1 MNLLLAALAALTA
14 SAVIEEH
21 TARFT
26 LNSESSG
33 EWSVSTTVVVN
44 EEKGMEAAEFYLYCD
59 SFRTLK
65 SFSGLVTPSSGKA
78 VKLRMSDLERD
89 SYSQGLVDDGVR
101 YGYSPSGHFPL
112 TVHYEYKVAYRGGIS
127 SFPAF
132 FPVETADVSVGSATY
147 VLDVPAGYAVK
158 YASARMDFD
167 RSTAKGRDVYRWT
180 VRDFAPLL
188 RESMMPPAEEL
199 LPYVYSSPEQINL
212 GGFPG
217 MQRDWNQLGSW
228 LYSLQAHSLELSPEE
243 VNAVR
248 DLTASCRTTLEKLSR
263 LYAYFRERTR
273 YVSIQLGIGGLKPIP
288 ARDVSRTGY
297 GDCKGLSN
305 YLRALLAAVDV
316 PSDYF
321 IINTHQANLQDGY
334 ASVGQM
340 NHAMLAVP
348 VPELSDTVWVE
359 CTNPAVPL
367 GYRHEDAAGHQ
378 VVLVKE
384 SGGELIRIPAYPDT
398 LSLIRQVFEVNLSST
413 GAAQVSARR
422 ELFLDRVENYFTFR
436 DLRPQQQISR
446 LTRNL
451 KIQTEDVKVGT
462 VEDNFA
468 DYPTLGK
475 AFVPEM
481 TIPYSF
487 STGSYATVSGDRLFV
502 PVNPYAQAISIQK
515 SARVNELY
523 QQRVSRW
530 EECVKV
536 RIPLG
541 YRAES
546 LPAPVVLDT
555 EWGRME
561 SQVTLSPG
569 GTEMELRQSFTLKA
583 FRAPASAYAS
593 FRDFARAVNRTY
605 AATVVFIKE

>member
-1 MNLLLAALAALTA
+1 MNLLLAALAVVA

-21 TARFT
+21 TATFT
-26 LNSESSG
+26 LNSETSG

-44 EEKGMEAAEFYLYCD
+44 DEKGMAAAEFFLYCD

-65 SFSGLVTPSSGKA
+65 SFGGTVTPANGKV

-89 SYSQGLVDDGVR
+89 AYSPGLVDDGVT

-112 TVHYEYKVAYRGGIS
+112 TVHYEYKVAYRGGFS

-132 FPVETADVSVGSATY
+132 FPVETAEVSLREASY

-158 YASARMDFD
+158 YVSARTEF
-167 RSTAKGRDVYRWT
+167 AKETVKNRDVYRWT
-180 VRDFAPLL
+180 VKDFSPLV
-188 RESMMPPAEEL
+188 RESMMPPSEEL
-199 LPYVYSSPEQINL
+199 LPYVYCSPESINL

-217 MQRDWNQLGSW
+217 MQRDWNELGKW
-228 LYSLQAHSLELSPEE
+228 LYSLQTNSLELSPEE

-248 DLTASCRTTLEKLSR
+248 DLTAGCQTTLEKLSR
-263 LYAYFRERTR
+263 LYAYLRERTR

-288 ARDVSRTGY
+288 AKEVSRVGY

-321 IINTHQANLQDGY
+321 IISTSQADLRDGY

-348 VPELSDTVWVE
+348 VPELSDTAWVE
-359 CTNPAVPL
+359 CTNPVVPL

-384 SGGELIRIPAYPDT
+384 SGGELLRIPSYPDS
-398 LSLIRQVFEVNLSST
+398 LSLVRQVFEVNLFSS
-413 GAAQVSARR
+413 GSAEISARR
-422 ELFLDRVENYFTFR
+422 ELFLDYVEGYLTFR
-436 DLRPQQQISR
+436 DQRPQRQISR
-446 LTRNL
+446 LTQNL
-451 KIQTEDVKVGT
+451 KIQAEGVQVGAIQ
-462 VEDNFA
+462 DNFA
-468 DYPTLGK
+468 DYATLGK

-481 TIPYSF
+481 QISYSF
-487 STGSYATVSGDRLFV
+487 RTGAYASVSGDRLFV

-515 SARVNELY
+515 SARVNDLY
-523 QQRVSRW
+523 QRGVSRW

-536 RIPLG
+536 QIPMG

-546 LPAPVVLDT
+546 IPAPVVLDT
-555 EWGRME
+555 EWGSME

-569 GTEMELRQSFTLKA
+569 GTEMEVRQTFTIKA
-583 FRAPASAYAS
+583 FRAPASSYAS
-593 FRDFARAVNRTY
+593 FRDFARAVNRAY
-605 AATVVFIKE
+605 SATAVFVKE

>member
-1 MNLLLAALAALTA
+1 MNLLLAALAVVA

-21 TARFT
+21 TATFT
-26 LNSESSG
+26 LNSETSG

-44 EEKGMEAAEFYLYCD
+44 DEKGMAAAEFFLYCD

-65 SFSGLVTPSSGKA
+65 SFGGTVTPANGKV

-89 SYSQGLVDDGVR
+89 AYSQGLVDDGVT

-112 TVHYEYKVAYRGGIS
+112 TVHYEYKVAYRGGFS

-132 FPVETADVSVGSATY
+132 FPVETAEVSLREASY

-158 YASARMDFD
+158 YVSARTEF
-167 RSTAKGRDVYRWT
+167 AKETVKNRDLYRWT
-180 VRDFAPLL
+180 VKDFSPLV
-188 RESMMPPAEEL
+188 RESMMPPSEEL
-199 LPYVYSSPEQINL
+199 LPYVYCSPESINL

-217 MQRDWNQLGSW
+217 MQRDWNELGKW
-228 LYSLQAHSLELSPEE
+228 LYSLQTNSLELSPEE

-248 DLTASCRTTLEKLSR
+248 ELTAGCQTTLEKLSR
-263 LYAYFRERTR
+263 LYGYLRERTR

-288 ARDVSRTGY
+288 AKEVSRVGY

-321 IINTHQANLQDGY
+321 IISTSQADLRDGY

-348 VPELSDTVWVE
+348 VPELSDTAWVE
-359 CTNPAVPL
+359 CTNPVVPL

-384 SGGELIRIPAYPDT
+384 SGGELLRIPSYPDS
-398 LSLIRQVFEVNLSST
+398 LSLIRQVFDVNLFSS
-413 GAAQVSARR
+413 GSAEISARR
-422 ELFLDRVENYFTFR
+422 ELFLDYVEGYLTFR
-436 DLRPQQQISR
+436 DQRPQRQISR
-446 LTRNL
+446 LTQNL
-451 KIQTEDVKVGT
+451 KIQSEDVQVGT
-462 VEDNFA
+462 IQDNFA
-468 DYPTLGK
+468 DYATLGK

-481 TIPYSF
+481 QIPYSF
-487 STGSYATVSGDRLFV
+487 RTGSYASVSGDRLFV

-515 SARVNELY
+515 SARVNDLY
-523 QQRVSRW
+523 QRGVSRW

-536 RIPLG
+536 QIPMG

-546 LPAPVVLDT
+546 IPAPVTLNT
-555 EWGRME
+555 EWGSME

-569 GTEMELRQSFTLKA
+569 GREMEVRQTFTIKA
-583 FRAPASAYAS
+583 FRAPASSYAS
-593 FRDFARAVNRTY
+593 FRDFARAVNRAY
-605 AATVVFIKE
+605 AATAVFVKE

>member
-1 MNLLLAALAALTA
+1 MNLLLAALAVVA

-21 TARFT
+21 TATFT
-26 LNSESSG
+26 LNSETSG

-44 EEKGMEAAEFYLYCD
+44 DEKGMAAAEFFLYCD

-65 SFSGLVTPSSGKA
+65 SFGGTVTPANGKV

-89 SYSQGLVDDGVR
+89 AYSPGLVDDGVT

-112 TVHYEYKVAYRGGIS
+112 TVHYEYKVAYRGGFS

-132 FPVETADVSVGSATY
+132 FPVETAEVSLREASY

-158 YASARMDFD
+158 YVSARTEF
-167 RSTAKGRDVYRWT
+167 AKETVKNRDLYRWT
-180 VRDFAPLL
+180 VKDFSPLV
-188 RESMMPPAEEL
+188 RESMMPPSEEL
-199 LPYVYSSPEQINL
+199 LPYVYCSPESINL

-217 MQRDWNQLGSW
+217 MQRDWNELGKW
-228 LYSLQAHSLELSPEE
+228 LYSLQTNSLELSPEE

-248 DLTASCRTTLEKLSR
+248 DLTAGCQTTLEKLSR
-263 LYAYFRERTR
+263 LYAYLRERTR

-288 ARDVSRTGY
+288 AKEVSRVGY

-321 IINTHQANLQDGY
+321 IISTSQADLRDEY

-348 VPELSDTVWVE
+348 VPELSDTAWVE
-359 CTNPAVPL
+359 CTNPVVPL

-384 SGGELIRIPAYPDT
+384 SGGELLRIPSYPDS
-398 LSLIRQVFEVNLSST
+398 LSLVRQVFEVNLFSS
-413 GAAQVSARR
+413 GSAEISARR
-422 ELFLDRVENYFTFR
+422 ELFLDYVEGYLTFR
-436 DLRPQQQISR
+436 DQRPQRQISR
-446 LTRNL
+446 LTQNL
-451 KIQTEDVKVGT
+451 KIQAEDVQVGAIQ
-462 VEDNFA
+462 DNFA
-468 DYPTLGK
+468 DYATLGK

-481 TIPYSF
+481 QIPYSF
-487 STGSYATVSGDRLFV
+487 RTGSYASVSGDRLFV

-515 SARVNELY
+515 SARVNDLY
-523 QQRVSRW
+523 QRGVSRW

-536 RIPLG
+536 QIPMG

-546 LPAPVVLDT
+546 IPAPVVLDT

-569 GTEMELRQSFTLKA
+569 GTEMEVRQTFTIKA
-583 FRAPASAYAS
+583 FRAPASSYAS
-593 FRDFARAVNRTY
+593 FRDFARAVNRAY
-605 AATVVFIKE
+605 SATAVFVKE

>member
-1 MNLLLAALAALTA
+1 MNLLLAALAVVA
-14 SAVIEEH
+14 SAMIEEH
-21 TARFT
+21 TATFT
-26 LNSESSG
+26 LNSETSG

-44 EEKGMEAAEFYLYCD
+44 DEKGMAAAEFFLYCD

-65 SFSGLVTPSSGKA
+65 SFGGTVTPANGKV

-89 SYSQGLVDDGVR
+89 AYSQGLVDDGVT

-112 TVHYEYKVAYRGGIS
+112 TVHYEYKVAYRGGFS

-132 FPVETADVSVGSATY
+132 FPVETAEVSLREASY

-158 YASARMDFD
+158 YVSARTEF
-167 RSTAKGRDVYRWT
+167 AKETVKNRDLYRWT
-180 VRDFAPLL
+180 VKDFSPLV
-188 RESMMPPAEEL
+188 RESMMPPSEEL
-199 LPYVYSSPEQINL
+199 LPYVYCSPESINL

-217 MQRDWNQLGSW
+217 MQRDWNELGKW
-228 LYSLQAHSLELSPEE
+228 LYSLQTNSLELSPEE

-248 DLTASCRTTLEKLSR
+248 DLTAGCQTTLEKLSR
-263 LYAYFRERTR
+263 LYGYLRERTR
-273 YVSIQLGIGGLKPIP
+273 YVSIQLGIGGLQPIP
-288 ARDVSRTGY
+288 AKEVSRVGY

-321 IINTHQANLQDGY
+321 IISTSQADLKDGY

-348 VPELSDTVWVE
+348 VPELSDTAWVE
-359 CTNPAVPL
+359 CTNPVVPL

-384 SGGELIRIPAYPDT
+384 SGGELLRIPSYPDS
-398 LSLIRQVFEVNLSST
+398 LSLIRQVFEVNLFSS
-413 GAAQVSARR
+413 GSAEISARR
-422 ELFLDRVENYFTFR
+422 ELFLDYVEGYLTFW
-436 DLRPQQQISR
+436 DQRPQRQISR
-446 LTRNL
+446 LTQNL
-451 KIQTEDVKVGT
+451 KIQAEDVQVGT
-462 VEDNFA
+462 IQDNFA
-468 DYPTLGK
+468 DYATLGK

-481 TIPYSF
+481 QIPYSF
-487 STGSYATVSGDRLFV
+487 RTGSYASVSGDRLFV

-515 SARVNELY
+515 SARVNDLY
-523 QQRVSRW
+523 QRGVSRW

-536 RIPLG
+536 QIPMG

-546 LPAPVVLDT
+546 IPAPVVLDT
-555 EWGRME
+555 EWGSME

-569 GTEMELRQSFTLKA
+569 GTEMEVRQTFTIKA
-583 FRAPASAYAS
+583 FRAPASSYAS
-593 FRDFARAVNRTY
+593 FRDFARAVNRAY
-605 AATVVFIKE
+605 SATAVFVKE

>member
-1 MNLLLAALAALTA
+1 MNLLLAALAVVA

-21 TARFT
+21 TATFT
-26 LNSESSG
+26 LNSETSG

-44 EEKGMEAAEFYLYCD
+44 DEKGMAAAEFFLYCD

-65 SFSGLVTPSSGKA
+65 SFGGTVTPANGKV

-89 SYSQGLVDDGVR
+89 AYSPGLVDDGVT

-112 TVHYEYKVAYRGGIS
+112 TVHYEYKVAYRGGFS

-132 FPVETADVSVGSATY
+132 FPVETAEVSLREASY

-158 YASARMDFD
+158 YVSARTEF
-167 RSTAKGRDVYRWT
+167 AKETVKNRDLYRWT
-180 VRDFAPLL
+180 VKDFSPLV
-188 RESMMPPAEEL
+188 RESMMPPSEEL
-199 LPYVYSSPEQINL
+199 LPYVYCSPESINL

-217 MQRDWNQLGSW
+217 MQRDWNELGKW
-228 LYSLQAHSLELSPEE
+228 LYSLQTNSLELSPEE

-248 DLTASCRTTLEKLSR
+248 ELTAGCQTTLEKLSR
-263 LYAYFRERTR
+263 LYGYLRERTR

-288 ARDVSRTGY
+288 AKEVSRVGY

-321 IINTHQANLQDGY
+321 IISTSQADLRDGY

-348 VPELSDTVWVE
+348 VPELSDTAWVE
-359 CTNPAVPL
+359 CTNPVVPL

-384 SGGELIRIPAYPDT
+384 SGGELLRIPSYPDS
-398 LSLIRQVFEVNLSST
+398 LSLIRQVFDVNLFSS
-413 GAAQVSARR
+413 GSAEISARR
-422 ELFLDRVENYFTFR
+422 ELFLDYVEGYLTFR
-436 DLRPQQQISR
+436 DQRPQRQISR
-446 LTRNL
+446 LTQNL
-451 KIQTEDVKVGT
+451 KIQSEDVQVGT
-462 VEDNFA
+462 IQDNFA
-468 DYPTLGK
+468 DYATLGK

-481 TIPYSF
+481 QIPYSF
-487 STGSYATVSGDRLFV
+487 RTGSYASVSGDRLFV

-515 SARVNELY
+515 SARVNDLY
-523 QQRVSRW
+523 QRGVSRW

-536 RIPLG
+536 QIPMG

-546 LPAPVVLDT
+546 IPAPVTLNT
-555 EWGRME
+555 EWGSME

-569 GTEMELRQSFTLKA
+569 GREMEVRQTFTIKA
-583 FRAPASAYAS
+583 FRAPASSYAS
-593 FRDFARAVNRTY
+593 FRDFARAVNRAY
-605 AATVVFIKE
+605 AATAVFVKE

>member
-1 MNLLLAALAALTA
+1 MNLLLAALAVVA

-21 TARFT
+21 TATFT
-26 LNSESSG
+26 LNSETSG

-44 EEKGMEAAEFYLYCD
+44 DEKGMAAAEFFLYCD

-65 SFSGLVTPSSGKA
+65 SFGGTVTPANGKV

-89 SYSQGLVDDGVR
+89 AYSPGLVDDGVT

-112 TVHYEYKVAYRGGIS
+112 TVHYEYKVAYRGGFS

-132 FPVETADVSVGSATY
+132 FPVETAEVSLREASY

-158 YASARMDFD
+158 YVSARTEF
-167 RSTAKGRDVYRWT
+167 AKETVKNRDLYRWT
-180 VRDFAPLL
+180 VKDFSPLV
-188 RESMMPPAEEL
+188 RESMMPPSEEL
-199 LPYVYSSPEQINL
+199 LPYVYCSPESINL

-217 MQRDWNQLGSW
+217 MQRDWNELGKW
-228 LYSLQAHSLELSPEE
+228 LYSLQTNSLELSPEE

-248 DLTASCRTTLEKLSR
+248 DLTAGCQTTLEKLSR
-263 LYAYFRERTR
+263 LYAYLRERTR

-288 ARDVSRTGY
+288 AKEVSRVGY

-321 IINTHQANLQDGY
+321 IISTSQADLRDEY

-348 VPELSDTVWVE
+348 VPELSDTAWVE
-359 CTNPAVPL
+359 CTNPVVPL

-384 SGGELIRIPAYPDT
+384 SGGELLRIPSYPDS
-398 LSLIRQVFEVNLSST
+398 LSLVRQVFEVNLFSS
-413 GAAQVSARR
+413 GSAEISARR
-422 ELFLDRVENYFTFR
+422 ELFLDYVEGYLTFR
-436 DLRPQQQISR
+436 DQRPQRQISR
-446 LTRNL
+446 LTQNL
-451 KIQTEDVKVGT
+451 KILAEDVQVGAIQ
-462 VEDNFA
+462 DNFA
-468 DYPTLGK
+468 DYATLGK

-481 TIPYSF
+481 QIPYSF
-487 STGSYATVSGDRLFV
+487 RTGSYASVSGDRLFV

-515 SARVNELY
+515 SARVNDLY
-523 QQRVSRW
+523 QRGVSRW

-536 RIPLG
+536 QIPMG

-546 LPAPVVLDT
+546 IPAPVVLDT

-569 GTEMELRQSFTLKA
+569 GTEMEVRQTFTIKA
-583 FRAPASAYAS
+583 FRAPASSYAS
-593 FRDFARAVNRTY
+593 FRDFARAVNRAY
-605 AATVVFIKE
+605 SATAVFVKE

>member
-1 MNLLLAALAALTA
+1 MNLLLAALAVVA

-21 TARFT
+21 TATFT
-26 LNSESSG
+26 LNSETSG

-44 EEKGMEAAEFYLYCD
+44 DEKGMAAAEFFLYCD

-65 SFSGLVTPSSGKA
+65 SFAGTVTPANGKV

-89 SYSQGLVDDGVR
+89 AYSQGLVDDGVT

-112 TVHYEYKVAYRGGIS
+112 TVHYEYKVAYRGGFS

-132 FPVETADVSVGSATY
+132 FPVETAEVSLREASY

-158 YASARMDFD
+158 YVSARTEF
-167 RSTAKGRDVYRWT
+167 AKETVKNRDLYRWT
-180 VRDFAPLL
+180 VKDFSPLV
-188 RESMMPPAEEL
+188 RESMMPPSEEL
-199 LPYVYSSPEQINL
+199 LPYVYCSPESINL

-217 MQRDWNQLGSW
+217 MQRDWNELGKW
-228 LYSLQAHSLELSPEE
+228 LYSLQTNSLELSPEE

-248 DLTASCRTTLEKLSR
+248 ELTAGCQTTLEKLSR
-263 LYAYFRERTR
+263 LYGYLRERTR

-288 ARDVSRTGY
+288 AKEVSRVGY

-321 IINTHQANLQDGY
+321 IISTSQADLRDGY

-348 VPELSDTVWVE
+348 VPELSDTAWVE
-359 CTNPAVPL
+359 CTNPVVPL

-384 SGGELIRIPAYPDT
+384 SGGELLRIPSYPDS
-398 LSLIRQVFEVNLSST
+398 LSLIRQVFDVNLFSS
-413 GAAQVSARR
+413 GSAEISARR
-422 ELFLDRVENYFTFR
+422 ELFLDYVEGYLTFR
-436 DLRPQQQISR
+436 DQRPQRQISR
-446 LTRNL
+446 LTQNL
-451 KIQTEDVKVGT
+451 KIQSEDVQVGT
-462 VEDNFA
+462 IQDNFA
-468 DYPTLGK
+468 DYATLGK

-481 TIPYSF
+481 QIPYSF
-487 STGSYATVSGDRLFV
+487 RTGSYASVSGDRLFV

-515 SARVNELY
+515 SARVNDLY
-523 QQRVSRW
+523 QRGVSRW

-536 RIPLG
+536 QIPMG

-546 LPAPVVLDT
+546 IPAPVTLDT
-555 EWGRME
+555 EWGSME

-569 GTEMELRQSFTLKA
+569 GTEMEVRQTFTIKA
-583 FRAPASAYAS
+583 FRAPASSYAS
-593 FRDFARAVNRTY
+593 FRDFARAVNRAY
-605 AATVVFIKE
+605 SATAVFVKE

>member
-1 MNLLLAALAALTA
+1 MNLLLAALAVVA

-21 TARFT
+21 TATFT
-26 LNSESSG
+26 LNSETSG

-44 EEKGMEAAEFYLYCD
+44 DEKGMAAAEFFLYCD

-65 SFSGLVTPSSGKA
+65 SFGGTVTPANGKV

-89 SYSQGLVDDGVR
+89 AYSPGLVDDGVT

-112 TVHYEYKVAYRGGIS
+112 TVHYEYKVAYRGGFS

-132 FPVETADVSVGSATY
+132 FPVETAEVSLREASY

-158 YASARMDFD
+158 YVSARTEF
-167 RSTAKGRDVYRWT
+167 AKETVKNRDVYRWT
-180 VRDFAPLL
+180 VKDFSPLV
-188 RESMMPPAEEL
+188 RESMMPPSEEL
-199 LPYVYSSPEQINL
+199 LPYVYCSPESINL

-217 MQRDWNQLGSW
+217 MQRDWNELGKW
-228 LYSLQAHSLELSPEE
+228 LYSLQTNSLELSPEE

-248 DLTASCRTTLEKLSR
+248 DLTAGCQTTLEKLSR
-263 LYAYFRERTR
+263 LYAYLRERTR

-288 ARDVSRTGY
+288 AKEVSRVGY

-321 IINTHQANLQDGY
+321 IISTSQADLRDEY

-348 VPELSDTVWVE
+348 VPELSDTAWVE
-359 CTNPAVPL
+359 CTNPVVPL

-384 SGGELIRIPAYPDT
+384 SGGELLRIPSYPDS
-398 LSLIRQVFEVNLSST
+398 LSLVRQVFEVNLFSS
-413 GAAQVSARR
+413 GSAEISARR
-422 ELFLDRVENYFTFR
+422 ELFLDYVEGYLTFR
-436 DLRPQQQISR
+436 DQRPQRQISR
-446 LTRNL
+446 LTQNL
-451 KIQTEDVKVGT
+451 KIQAEGVQVGAIQ
-462 VEDNFA
+462 DNFA
-468 DYPTLGK
+468 DYATLGK

-481 TIPYSF
+481 QIPYSF
-487 STGSYATVSGDRLFV
+487 RTGSYASVSGDRLFV

-515 SARVNELY
+515 SARVNDLY
-523 QQRVSRW
+523 QRGVSRW

-536 RIPLG
+536 QIPMG

-546 LPAPVVLDT
+546 IPAPVVLDT
-555 EWGRME
+555 EWGSME

-569 GTEMELRQSFTLKA
+569 GTEMEVRQTFTIKA
-583 FRAPASAYAS
+583 FRAPASSYAS
-593 FRDFARAVNRTY
+593 FRDFARAVNRAY
-605 AATVVFIKE
+605 SATAVFVKE

>member
-1 MNLLLAALAALTA
+1 MNLLLAALAVVA
-14 SAVIEEH
+14 SAGIEEH
-21 TARFT
+21 TATFT
-26 LNSESSG
+26 LNSETSG

-44 EEKGMEAAEFYLYCD
+44 DEKGMAAAEFFLYCD

-65 SFSGLVTPSSGKA
+65 SFGGTVTPANGKV

-89 SYSQGLVDDGVR
+89 AYSQGLVDDGVT

-112 TVHYEYKVAYRGGIS
+112 TVHYEYKVAYRGGFS

-132 FPVETADVSVGSATY
+132 FPVETAEVSLREASY

-158 YASARMDFD
+158 YVSARTEF
-167 RSTAKGRDVYRWT
+167 AKETVKNRDLYRWT
-180 VRDFAPLL
+180 VKDFSPLV
-188 RESMMPPAEEL
+188 RESMMPPSEEL
-199 LPYVYSSPEQINL
+199 LPYVYCSPESINL

-217 MQRDWNQLGSW
+217 MQRDWNELGKW
-228 LYSLQAHSLELSPEE
+228 LYSLQTNSLELSPEE

-248 DLTASCRTTLEKLSR
+248 ELTAGCQTTLEKLSR
-263 LYAYFRERTR
+263 LYGYLRERTR

-288 ARDVSRTGY
+288 AKEVSRVGY

-321 IINTHQANLQDGY
+321 IISTSQADLRDGY

-348 VPELSDTVWVE
+348 VPELSDTAWVE
-359 CTNPAVPL
+359 CTNPVVPL

-384 SGGELIRIPAYPDT
+384 SGGELLRIPSYPDS
-398 LSLIRQVFEVNLSST
+398 LSLIRQVFDVNLFSS
-413 GAAQVSARR
+413 GSAEISARR
-422 ELFLDRVENYFTFR
+422 ELFLDYVEGYLTFR
-436 DLRPQQQISR
+436 DQRPQRQISR
-446 LTRNL
+446 LTQNL
-451 KIQTEDVKVGT
+451 KIQSEDVQVGAIQ
-462 VEDNFA
+462 DNFA
-468 DYPTLGK
+468 DYATLGK

-481 TIPYSF
+481 QIPYSF
-487 STGSYATVSGDRLFV
+487 RTGSYATVSGDRLFV

-515 SARVNELY
+515 SARVNDLY
-523 QQRVSRW
+523 QRGVSRW

-536 RIPLG
+536 QIPMG

-546 LPAPVVLDT
+546 IPAPVTLNT
-555 EWGRME
+555 EWGSME

-569 GTEMELRQSFTLKA
+569 GREMEVRQTFTIKA
-583 FRAPASAYAS
+583 FRAPASSYAS
-593 FRDFARAVNRTY
+593 FRDFARAVNRAY
-605 AATVVFIKE
+605 AATAVFVKE

>member
-1 MNLLLAALAALTA
+1 MNLLLAALAVVA

-21 TARFT
+21 TATFT
-26 LNSESSG
+26 LNSETSG

-44 EEKGMEAAEFYLYCD
+44 DEKGMAAAEFFLYCD

-65 SFSGLVTPSSGKA
+65 SFGGTVTPANGKV

-89 SYSQGLVDDGVR
+89 AYSPGLVDDGVT

-112 TVHYEYKVAYRGGIS
+112 TVHYEYKVAYRGGFS

-132 FPVETADVSVGSATY
+132 FPVETAEVSLREASY

-158 YASARMDFD
+158 YVSARTEF
-167 RSTAKGRDVYRWT
+167 AKETVKNRDVYRWT
-180 VRDFAPLL
+180 VKDFSPLV
-188 RESMMPPAEEL
+188 RESMMPPSEEL
-199 LPYVYSSPEQINL
+199 LPYVYCSPESINL

-217 MQRDWNQLGSW
+217 MQRDWNELGKW
-228 LYSLQAHSLELSPEE
+228 LYSLQTNSLELSPEE

-248 DLTASCRTTLEKLSR
+248 DLTAGCQTTLEKLSR
-263 LYAYFRERTR
+263 LYAYLRERTR

-288 ARDVSRTGY
+288 AKEVSRVGY

-321 IINTHQANLQDGY
+321 IISTSQADLRDEY

-348 VPELSDTVWVE
+348 VPELSDTAWVE
-359 CTNPAVPL
+359 CTNPVVPL

-384 SGGELIRIPAYPDT
+384 SGGELLRIPSYPDS
-398 LSLIRQVFEVNLSST
+398 LSLVRQVFEVNLFSS
-413 GAAQVSARR
+413 GSAEISARR
-422 ELFLDRVENYFTFR
+422 ELFLDYVEGYLTFR
-436 DLRPQQQISR
+436 DQRPQRQISR
-446 LTRNL
+446 LTQNL
-451 KIQTEDVKVGT
+451 KIQAEDVQVGAIQ
-462 VEDNFA
+462 DNFA
-468 DYPTLGK
+468 DYATLGK

-481 TIPYSF
+481 QIPYSF
-487 STGSYATVSGDRLFV
+487 RTGSYASVSGDRLFV

-515 SARVNELY
+515 SARVNDLY
-523 QQRVSRW
+523 QRGVSRW

-536 RIPLG
+536 QIPMG

-546 LPAPVVLDT
+546 IPAPVVLDT
-555 EWGRME
+555 EWGSME

-569 GTEMELRQSFTLKA
+569 GTEMEVRQTFTIKA
-583 FRAPASAYAS
+583 FRAPASSYAS
-593 FRDFARAVNRTY
+593 FRDFARAVNRAY
-605 AATVVFIKE
+605 SATAVFVKE

>member
-1 MNLLLAALAALTA
+1 MNLLLAALAVVA

-21 TARFT
+21 TATFT
-26 LNSESSG
+26 LNSETSG

-44 EEKGMEAAEFYLYCD
+44 DEKGMAAAEFFLYCD

-65 SFSGLVTPSSGKA
+65 SFAGTVTPANGKV

-89 SYSQGLVDDGVR
+89 AYSQGLVDDGVT

-112 TVHYEYKVAYRGGIS
+112 TVHYEYKVAYRGGFS

-132 FPVETADVSVGSATY
+132 FPVETAEVSLREASY

-158 YASARMDFD
+158 YVSARTEF
-167 RSTAKGRDVYRWT
+167 AKETVKNRDLYRWT
-180 VRDFAPLL
+180 VKDFSPLV
-188 RESMMPPAEEL
+188 RESMMPPSEEL
-199 LPYVYSSPEQINL
+199 LPYVYSSPESINL

-217 MQRDWNQLGSW
+217 MQRDWNELGKW
-228 LYSLQAHSLELSPEE
+228 LYSLQTNSLELSPEE

-248 DLTASCRTTLEKLSR
+248 DLTAGCQTTLEKLSR
-263 LYAYFRERTR
+263 LYAYLRERTR

-288 ARDVSRTGY
+288 AKEVSRVGY

-321 IINTHQANLQDGY
+321 IISTSQADLRDGY

-348 VPELSDTVWVE
+348 VPELADTAWVE
-359 CTNPAVPL
+359 CTNPVVPL

-384 SGGELIRIPAYPDT
+384 SGGELLRIPSYPDS
-398 LSLIRQVFEVNLSST
+398 LSLIRQVFEVNLFSS
-413 GAAQVSARR
+413 GSAEISARR
-422 ELFLDRVENYFTFR
+422 ELFLDYVEGYLTFR
-436 DLRPQQQISR
+436 DQRPQRQISR
-446 LTRNL
+446 LTQNL
-451 KIQTEDVKVGT
+451 KIQAEDVQVGAIQ
-462 VEDNFA
+462 DNFA
-468 DYPTLGK
+468 DYATLGK

-481 TIPYSF
+481 QIPYSF
-487 STGSYATVSGDRLFV
+487 RTGSYASVSGDRLFV

-515 SARVNELY
+515 SARVNDLY
-523 QQRVSRW
+523 QRGVSRW

-536 RIPLG
+536 QIPMG

-546 LPAPVVLDT
+546 IPAPVVLDT
-555 EWGRME
+555 EWGSME

-569 GTEMELRQSFTLKA
+569 GTEMEVRQTFTIKA
-583 FRAPASAYAS
+583 FRAPASSYAS
-593 FRDFARAVNRTY
+593 FRDFARAVNRAY
-605 AATVVFIKE
+605 SATAVFVKE

>member
-1 MNLLLAALAALTA
+1 MNLLLAALAVVA
-14 SAVIEEH
+14 SAMIEEH
-21 TARFT
+21 TATFT
-26 LNSESSG
+26 LNSETSG

-44 EEKGMEAAEFYLYCD
+44 DEKGMAAAEFFLYCD

-65 SFSGLVTPSSGKA
+65 SFGGTVTPANGKV

-89 SYSQGLVDDGVR
+89 AYSQGLVDDGVT

-112 TVHYEYKVAYRGGIS
+112 TVHYEYKVAYRGGFS

-132 FPVETADVSVGSATY
+132 FPVETAEVSLREASY

-158 YASARMDFD
+158 YVSARTEF
-167 RSTAKGRDVYRWT
+167 AKETVKNRDLYRWT
-180 VRDFAPLL
+180 VKDFSPLV
-188 RESMMPPAEEL
+188 RESMMPPSEEL
-199 LPYVYSSPEQINL
+199 LPYVYCSPESINL

-217 MQRDWNQLGSW
+217 MQRDWNELGKW
-228 LYSLQAHSLELSPEE
+228 LYSLQTNSLELSPEE

-248 DLTASCRTTLEKLSR
+248 DLTAGCQTTLEKLSR
-263 LYAYFRERTR
+263 LYGYLRERTR
-273 YVSIQLGIGGLKPIP
+273 YVSIQLGIGGLQPIP
-288 ARDVSRTGY
+288 AKEVSRVGY

-316 PSDYF
+316 PSDFF
-321 IINTHQANLQDGY
+321 IISTSQAELKDGY

-348 VPELSDTVWVE
+348 VPELSDTAWVE
-359 CTNPAVPL
+359 CTNPVVPL

-384 SGGELIRIPAYPDT
+384 SGGELLRIPSYPDS
-398 LSLIRQVFEVNLSST
+398 LSLIRQVFEVNLFSS
-413 GAAQVSARR
+413 GSAEISARR
-422 ELFLDRVENYFTFR
+422 ELFLDYVEGYLTFW
-436 DLRPQQQISR
+436 DQRPQRQISR
-446 LTRNL
+446 LTQNL
-451 KIQTEDVKVGT
+451 KIQAEDVQVGT
-462 VEDNFA
+462 IQDNFA
-468 DYPTLGK
+468 DYATLGK

-481 TIPYSF
+481 QIPYSF
-487 STGSYATVSGDRLFV
+487 RTGSYASVSGDRLFV

-515 SARVNELY
+515 SARVNDLY
-523 QQRVSRW
+523 QRGVSRW

-536 RIPLG
+536 QIPMG

-546 LPAPVVLDT
+546 IPAPVVLDT
-555 EWGRME
+555 EWGSME

-569 GTEMELRQSFTLKA
+569 GTEMEVRQTFTIKA
-583 FRAPASAYAS
+583 FRAPASSYAS
-593 FRDFARAVNRTY
+593 FRDFARAVNRAY
-605 AATVVFIKE
+605 SATAVFVKE

>member
-1 MNLLLAALAALTA
+1 MNLLLAALAVVA

-21 TARFT
+21 TATFT
-26 LNSESSG
+26 LNSETSG

-44 EEKGMEAAEFYLYCD
+44 DEKGMAAAEFFLYCD

-65 SFSGLVTPSSGKA
+65 SFGGTVTPANGKV

-89 SYSQGLVDDGVR
+89 AYSPGLVDDGVT

-112 TVHYEYKVAYRGGIS
+112 TVHYEYKVAYRGGFS

-132 FPVETADVSVGSATY
+132 FPVETAEVSLREASY

-158 YASARMDFD
+158 YVSARTEF
-167 RSTAKGRDVYRWT
+167 AKETVKNRDLYRWT
-180 VRDFAPLL
+180 VKDFSPLV
-188 RESMMPPAEEL
+188 RESMMPPSEEL
-199 LPYVYSSPEQINL
+199 LPYVYCSPESINL

-217 MQRDWNQLGSW
+217 MQRDWNELGKW
-228 LYSLQAHSLELSPEE
+228 LYSLQTNSLELSPEE

-248 DLTASCRTTLEKLSR
+248 DLTAGCQTTLEKLSR
-263 LYAYFRERTR
+263 LYAYLRERTR

-288 ARDVSRTGY
+288 AKEVSRVGY

-321 IINTHQANLQDGY
+321 IISTSQADLRDEY

-348 VPELSDTVWVE
+348 VPELSDTAWVE
-359 CTNPAVPL
+359 CTNPVVPL

-384 SGGELIRIPAYPDT
+384 SGGELLRIPSYPDS
-398 LSLIRQVFEVNLSST
+398 LSLVRQVFEVNLFSS
-413 GAAQVSARR
+413 GSAEISARR
-422 ELFLDRVENYFTFR
+422 ELFLDYVEGYLTFR
-436 DLRPQQQISR
+436 DQRPQRQISR
-446 LTRNL
+446 LTQNL
-451 KIQTEDVKVGT
+451 KIQAEGVQVGAIQ
-462 VEDNFA
+462 DNFA
-468 DYPTLGK
+468 DYATLGK

-481 TIPYSF
+481 QIPYSF
-487 STGSYATVSGDRLFV
+487 RTGSYASVSGDRLFV

-515 SARVNELY
+515 SARVNDLY
-523 QQRVSRW
+523 QRGVSRW

-536 RIPLG
+536 QIPMG

-546 LPAPVVLDT
+546 IPAPVVLDT
-555 EWGRME
+555 EWGSME

-569 GTEMELRQSFTLKA
+569 GTEMEVRQTFTIKA
-583 FRAPASAYAS
+583 FRAPASSYAS
-593 FRDFARAVNRTY
+593 FRDFARAVNRAY
-605 AATVVFIKE
+605 SATAVFVKE

>member
-1 MNLLLAALAALTA
+1 MNLLLAALAVVA

-21 TARFT
+21 TATFT
-26 LNSESSG
+26 LNSETSG

-44 EEKGMEAAEFYLYCD
+44 DEKGMAAAEFFLYCD

-65 SFSGLVTPSSGKA
+65 SFGGTVTPANGKV

-89 SYSQGLVDDGVR
+89 AYSPGLVDDGVT

-112 TVHYEYKVAYRGGIS
+112 TVHYEYKVAYRGGFS

-132 FPVETADVSVGSATY
+132 FPVETAEVSLREASY

-158 YASARMDFD
+158 YVSARTEF
-167 RSTAKGRDVYRWT
+167 AKETVKNRDVYRWT
-180 VRDFAPLL
+180 VKDFSPLV
-188 RESMMPPAEEL
+188 RESMMPPSEEL
-199 LPYVYSSPEQINL
+199 LPYVYCSPESINL

-217 MQRDWNQLGSW
+217 MQRDWNELGKW
-228 LYSLQAHSLELSPEE
+228 LYSLQTNSLELSPEE
-243 VNAVR
+243 VKAVR
-248 DLTASCRTTLEKLSR
+248 ELTAGCQTTLEKLSR
-263 LYAYFRERTR
+263 LYDYLRERTR

-288 ARDVSRTGY
+288 AKEVSRVGY

-321 IINTHQANLQDGY
+321 IISTSQADLRDEY

-348 VPELSDTVWVE
+348 VPELSDTAWVE
-359 CTNPAVPL
+359 CTNPVVPL

-384 SGGELIRIPAYPDT
+384 SGGELLRIPSYPDS
-398 LSLIRQVFEVNLSST
+398 LSLVRQVFEVNLFSS
-413 GAAQVSARR
+413 GSAEISARR
-422 ELFLDRVENYFTFR
+422 ELFLDYVEGYLTFR
-436 DLRPQQQISR
+436 DQRPQRQISR
-446 LTRNL
+446 LTQNL
-451 KIQTEDVKVGT
+451 KIQAEDVQVGAIQ
-462 VEDNFA
+462 DNFA
-468 DYPTLGK
+468 DYATLGK

-481 TIPYSF
+481 QIPYSF
-487 STGSYATVSGDRLFV
+487 RTGSYASVSGDRLFV

-515 SARVNELY
+515 SARVNDLY
-523 QQRVSRW
+523 QRGVSRW

-536 RIPLG
+536 QIPMG

-546 LPAPVVLDT
+546 IPAPVVLDT
-555 EWGRME
+555 EWGSME

-569 GTEMELRQSFTLKA
+569 GTEMEVRQTFTIKA
-583 FRAPASAYAS
+583 FRAPASSYAS
-593 FRDFARAVNRTY
+593 FRDFARAVNRAY
-605 AATVVFIKE
+605 SATAVFVKE

>member
-1 MNLLLAALAALTA
+1 MNLLLAALAVVA

-21 TARFT
+21 TATFT
-26 LNSESSG
+26 LNSETSG

-44 EEKGMEAAEFYLYCD
+44 DEKGMAAAEFFLYCD

-65 SFSGLVTPSSGKA
+65 SFGGTVTPANGKV

-89 SYSQGLVDDGVR
+89 AYSQGLVDDGVT

-112 TVHYEYKVAYRGGIS
+112 TVHYEYKVAYRGGFS

-132 FPVETADVSVGSATY
+132 FPVETAEVSLREASY

-158 YASARMDFD
+158 YVSARTEF
-167 RSTAKGRDVYRWT
+167 AKETVKNRDLYRWT
-180 VRDFAPLL
+180 VKDFSPLV
-188 RESMMPPAEEL
+188 RESMMPPSEEL
-199 LPYVYSSPEQINL
+199 LPYVYCSPESINL

-217 MQRDWNQLGSW
+217 MQRDWNELGKW
-228 LYSLQAHSLELSPEE
+228 LYSLQTNSLELSPEE

-248 DLTASCRTTLEKLSR
+248 ELTAGCQTTLEKLSR
-263 LYAYFRERTR
+263 LYGYLRERTR

-288 ARDVSRTGY
+288 AKEVSRVGY

-321 IINTHQANLQDGY
+321 IISTSQADLRDGY

-348 VPELSDTVWVE
+348 VPELSDTAWVE
-359 CTNPAVPL
+359 CTNPVVPL

-384 SGGELIRIPAYPDT
+384 SGGELLRIPSYPDS
-398 LSLIRQVFEVNLSST
+398 LSLIRQVFDVNLFSS
-413 GAAQVSARR
+413 GSAEISARR
-422 ELFLDRVENYFTFR
+422 ELFLDYVEGYLTFR
-436 DLRPQQQISR
+436 DQRPQRQISR
-446 LTRNL
+446 LTQNL
-451 KIQTEDVKVGT
+451 KIQAEDVQVGAIQ
-462 VEDNFA
+462 DNFA
-468 DYPTLGK
+468 DYATLGK

-481 TIPYSF
+481 QIPYSF
-487 STGSYATVSGDRLFV
+487 RTGSYSSVSGDRLFV

-515 SARVNELY
+515 SARVNDLY
-523 QQRVSRW
+523 QRGVSRW

-536 RIPLG
+536 QIPMG

-546 LPAPVVLDT
+546 IPAPVTLDT
-555 EWGRME
+555 EWGSME

-569 GTEMELRQSFTLKA
+569 GREMEVRQTFTIKA
-583 FRAPASAYAS
+583 FRAPASSYAS
-593 FRDFARAVNRTY
+593 FRDFARAVNRAY
-605 AATVVFIKE
+605 AATAVFVKE

>member
-1 MNLLLAALAALTA
+1 MNLLLAALAVVA

-21 TARFT
+21 TATFT
-26 LNSESSG
+26 LNSETSG

-44 EEKGMEAAEFYLYCD
+44 DEKGMAAAEFFLYCD

-65 SFSGLVTPSSGKA
+65 SFGGTVTPANGKV

-89 SYSQGLVDDGVR
+89 AYSPGLVDDGVT

-112 TVHYEYKVAYRGGIS
+112 TVHYEYKVAYRGGFS

-132 FPVETADVSVGSATY
+132 FPVETAEVSLREASY

-158 YASARMDFD
+158 YVSARTEF
-167 RSTAKGRDVYRWT
+167 AKETVKNRDVYRWT
-180 VRDFAPLL
+180 VKDFSPLV
-188 RESMMPPAEEL
+188 RESMMPPSEEL
-199 LPYVYSSPEQINL
+199 LPYVYCSPESINL

-217 MQRDWNQLGSW
+217 MQRDWNELGKW
-228 LYSLQAHSLELSPEE
+228 LYSLQTNSLELSPEE

-248 DLTASCRTTLEKLSR
+248 DLTAGCQTTLEKLSR
-263 LYAYFRERTR
+263 LYAYLRERTR

-288 ARDVSRTGY
+288 AKEVSRVGY

-321 IINTHQANLQDGY
+321 IISTSQADLRDEY

-348 VPELSDTVWVE
+348 VPELSDTAWVE
-359 CTNPAVPL
+359 CTNPVVPL

-384 SGGELIRIPAYPDT
+384 SGGELLRIPSYPDS
-398 LSLIRQVFEVNLSST
+398 LSLVRQVFEVNLFSS
-413 GAAQVSARR
+413 GSAEISARR
-422 ELFLDRVENYFTFR
+422 ELFLDYVEGYLTFR
-436 DLRPQQQISR
+436 DQRPQRQISR
-446 LTRNL
+446 LTQNL
-451 KIQTEDVKVGT
+451 KIQAEGVQVGAIQ
-462 VEDNFA
+462 DNFA
-468 DYPTLGK
+468 DYATLGK

-481 TIPYSF
+481 QISYSF
-487 STGSYATVSGDRLFV
+487 RTGAYASVSGDRLFV

-515 SARVNELY
+515 SARVNDLY
-523 QQRVSRW
+523 QRGVSRW

-536 RIPLG
+536 QIPMG

-546 LPAPVVLDT
+546 IPAPVVLDT
-555 EWGRME
+555 EWGSME

-569 GTEMELRQSFTLKA
+569 GTEMEVRQTFTIKA
-583 FRAPASAYAS
+583 FRAPASSYAS
-593 FRDFARAVNRTY
+593 FRDFARAVNRAY
-605 AATVVFIKE
+605 SATAVFVKE

>member
-1 MNLLLAALAALTA
+1 MNLLLAALAVVA

-21 TARFT
+21 TATFT
-26 LNSESSG
+26 LNSETSG

-44 EEKGMEAAEFYLYCD
+44 DEKGMAAAEFFLYCD

-65 SFSGLVTPSSGKA
+65 SFGGTVTPANGKV

-89 SYSQGLVDDGVR
+89 AYSPGLVDDGVT

-112 TVHYEYKVAYRGGIS
+112 TVHYEYKVAYRGGFS

-132 FPVETADVSVGSATY
+132 FPVETAEVSLREASY

-158 YASARMDFD
+158 YVSARTEF
-167 RSTAKGRDVYRWT
+167 AKETVKNRDVYRWT
-180 VRDFAPLL
+180 VKDFSPLV
-188 RESMMPPAEEL
+188 RESMMPPSEEL
-199 LPYVYSSPEQINL
+199 LPYVYCSPESINL

-217 MQRDWNQLGSW
+217 MQRDWNELGKW
-228 LYSLQAHSLELSPEE
+228 LYSLQTNSLELSPED

-248 DLTASCRTTLEKLSR
+248 DLTAGCQTTLEKLSR
-263 LYAYFRERTR
+263 LYAYLRERTR

-288 ARDVSRTGY
+288 AKEVSRVGY

-321 IINTHQANLQDGY
+321 IISTSQADLRDEY

-348 VPELSDTVWVE
+348 VPELSDTAWVE
-359 CTNPAVPL
+359 CTNPVVPL

-384 SGGELIRIPAYPDT
+384 SGGELLRIPSYPDS
-398 LSLIRQVFEVNLSST
+398 LSLVRQVFEVNLFSS
-413 GAAQVSARR
+413 GSAEISARR
-422 ELFLDRVENYFTFR
+422 ELFLDYVEGYLTFR
-436 DLRPQQQISR
+436 NQRPQRQISR
-446 LTRNL
+446 LTQNL
-451 KIQTEDVKVGT
+451 KIQAEGVQVGAIQ
-462 VEDNFA
+462 DNFA
-468 DYPTLGK
+468 DYATLGK

-481 TIPYSF
+481 QISYSF
-487 STGSYATVSGDRLFV
+487 RTGAYASVSGDRLFV

-515 SARVNELY
+515 SARVNDLY
-523 QQRVSRW
+523 QRGVSRW

-536 RIPLG
+536 QIPMG

-546 LPAPVVLDT
+546 IPAPVVLDT
-555 EWGRME
+555 EWGSME

-569 GTEMELRQSFTLKA
+569 GTEMEVRQTFTIKA
-583 FRAPASAYAS
+583 FRAPASSYAS
-593 FRDFARAVNRTY
+593 FRDFARAVNRAY
-605 AATVVFIKE
+605 SATAVFVKE

>member
-1 MNLLLAALAALTA
+1 MNLLLAALAVVA

-21 TARFT
+21 TATFT
-26 LNSESSG
+26 LNSETSG

-44 EEKGMEAAEFYLYCD
+44 DEKGMAAAEFFLYCD

-65 SFSGLVTPSSGKA
+65 SFGGTVTPANGKV

-89 SYSQGLVDDGVR
+89 AYSPGLVDDGVT

-112 TVHYEYKVAYRGGIS
+112 TVHYEYKVAYRGGFS

-132 FPVETADVSVGSATY
+132 FPVETAEVSLREASY

-158 YASARMDFD
+158 YVSARTDF
-167 RSTAKGRDVYRWT
+167 AKETVKNRDLYRWT
-180 VRDFAPLL
+180 VKDFSPLV
-188 RESMMPPAEEL
+188 RESMMPPSEEL
-199 LPYVYSSPEQINL
+199 LPYVYCSPESISL

-217 MQRDWNQLGSW
+217 MQRDWNELGKW
-228 LYSLQAHSLELSPEE
+228 LYSLQTNSLELSPEE

-248 DLTASCRTTLEKLSR
+248 DLTAGCQTTLEKLSR
-263 LYAYFRERTR
+263 LYGYLRERTR

-288 ARDVSRTGY
+288 AKEVSRVGY

-321 IINTHQANLQDGY
+321 IISTSQADLRDGY

-348 VPELSDTVWVE
+348 VPELSDTAWVE
-359 CTNPAVPL
+359 CTNPVVPL

-384 SGGELIRIPAYPDT
+384 SGGELLRIPSYPDS
-398 LSLIRQVFEVNLSST
+398 LSLIRQVFDVNLFSS
-413 GAAQVSARR
+413 GSAEISARR
-422 ELFLDRVENYFTFR
+422 ELFLDYVEGYLTFR
-436 DLRPQQQISR
+436 DQRPQRQISR
-446 LTRNL
+446 LTQNL
-451 KIQTEDVKVGT
+451 KIQSEDVQVGAIQ
-462 VEDNFA
+462 DNFA
-468 DYPTLGK
+468 DYATLGK

-481 TIPYSF
+481 QIPYSF
-487 STGSYATVSGDRLFV
+487 RTGSYASVSGDRLFV

-515 SARVNELY
+515 SARVNDLY
-523 QQRVSRW
+523 QRGVSRW

-536 RIPLG
+536 QIPMG

-546 LPAPVVLDT
+546 IPAPVTLNT
-555 EWGRME
+555 EWGSME

-569 GTEMELRQSFTLKA
+569 GREMEVRQTFTIKA
-583 FRAPASAYAS
+583 FRAPASSYAS
-593 FRDFARAVNRTY
+593 FRDFARAVNRAY
-605 AATVVFIKE
+605 AATAVFVKE